1 VTPVCSVLREIRV
14 HTGRRAPGIST
25 HPHKMLILWLL
36 GHAGRGSAFY
46 DDGMPHG
53 ALQSG
58 RRGCFRLVSSGF
70 GTDSAPRG
78 SESNKMHVHGLGP
91 SLFDGVVG
99 DTAGG
104 RVVVFHRCGRLW
116 VTHVDEGLTEGQT
129 SCSL

>member
-1 VTPVCSVLREIRV
+1 MMMGCRMVLCKVVAVVVFAWFPVDSE
-14 HTGRRAPGIST
+14 
-25 HPHKMLILWLL
+25 LILL
-36 GHAGRGSAFY
+36 RGAAN
-46 DDGMPHG
+46 PIK
-53 ALQSG
+53 
-58 RRGCFRLVSSGF
+58 
-70 GTDSAPRG
+70 T
-78 SESNKMHVHGLGP
+78 HVHGLGP